1 MKIKLLL
8 LCFGIGTTV
17 FYMQWYI
24 GIAQMHERDTSYQ
37 RSTNPQ
43 YRQRVAEL
51 KKLKS
56 DGYRAL
62 NHDKNLPEAERIFRD
77 LLKQDNA
84 NDDAWLCLAR
94 IMDMQG
100 RYKES
105 LAFYDGLLGPHRWT
119 SSLQNE
125 PAVLARYAELCDKM
139 GRPDDATAAY
149 REILMEPARGSIDC
163 WGDSNVRVDTNARTP
178 AEIRARAYVLLGI
191 AHQAHHE
198 AIIFDE
204 ATEDDSAV
212 KAYRQAVRLQPDL
225 AVAHYYL
232 GYGLKRIGRKRE
244 AQIELD
250 RAERLGDD
258 AFRTAMHKRE
268 NDFKQLQAEQRKTFR
283 SVNITYTG
291 PNTPP
296 KIVSK
301 PLPPDDT
308 PLQKR

>member
-1 MKIKLLL
+1 MKTKSLLL
-8 LCFGIGTTV
+8 SISAGFLVVYLGVCIYAGLTPARNV
-17 FYMQWYI
+17 S
-24 GIAQMHERDTSYQ
+24 RQ
-37 RSTNPQ
+37 RNTNPNYLTHIADLQ
-43 YRQRVAEL
+43 NL
-51 KKLKS
+51 KIA
-56 DGYRAL
+56 GYHAL
-62 NHDKNLPEAERIFRD
+62 NHDKNLSEAEHIFRD
-77 LLKQDNA
+77 LLKQNNA
-84 NDDAWLCLAR
+84 DDDAWLCLAR

-125 PAVLARYAELCDKM
+125 PAVLVRYAELCDKM

-149 REILMEPARGSIDC
+149 REILMGPARGGIDC

-212 KAYRQAVRLQPDL
+212 KAYRQAARLQPDL

-232 GYGLKRIGRKRE
+232 GYGLKRIGRKQE
-244 AQIELD
+244 AQAEFN

-283 SVNITYTG
+283 SVNIIYTG

-301 PLPPDDT
+301 PLQPDNT
-308 PLQKR
+308 PMQKQ